1 MSLSYLL
8 RISQLY
14 RPELHALKKKEDL
27 ACLQKKNDFKQDVF
41 SKYFL
46 QHLTVVL
53 MIAWLTP
60 TRTLRPMQIIK
71 DLTMVLDDDGLLVIR
86 IRFSQIPQL
95 HEARVS
101 QFKNF
106 KSFEAELVCVQ
117 VVSIS

>member
-1 MSLSYLL
+1 
-8 RISQLY
+8 
-14 RPELHALKKKEDL
+14 
-27 ACLQKKNDFKQDVF
+27 
-41 SKYFL
+41 
-46 QHLTVVL
+46 
-53 MIAWLTP
+53 
-60 TRTLRPMQIIK
+60 MQIIK

-101 QFKNF
+101 HFKNF

>member
-1 MSLSYLL
+1 M
-8 RISQLY
+8 
-14 RPELHALKKKEDL
+14 
-27 ACLQKKNDFKQDVF
+27 LQKNDFKQDVF